1 MFSHMAVMYAYGL
14 YRRGFVRE
22 GHRVLDSIYRHAQDL
37 NLSRM
42 YPGIPEYV
50 NSRGRGSYTYLTGSA
65 SWYLLTTLTQVFGV
79 RGRRGDMALDPKL
92 VRAQFDAAG
101 QAGVVTLFAG
111 KRLNVVYHNPAG
123 LDCGEYRIGDI
134 QIDGQP
140 AAFRR
145 EAGLA
150 VLPREAVA
158 ALADDGMHRVDVKL
172 DPGKG

>member
-22 GHRVLDSIYRHAQDL
+22 GHRVLDSIFQHVQDL
-37 NLSRM
+37 RVSRM

-50 NSRGRGSYTYLTGSA
+50 DSKGRGSYTYLTGSA
-65 SWYLLTTLTQVFGV
+65 SWYLLTMLKQVFGV
-79 RGRRGDMALDPKL
+79 RGVRGDMALDPKL

-101 QAGVVTLFAG
+101 QAGVFTLFAG

-123 LDCGEYRIGDI
+123 LDWGEYRIEDI

-140 AAFRR
+140 AVFRR

-150 VLPREAVA
+150 VLPREAIA
-158 ALADDGMHRVDVKL
+158 ALADDGMHRVDVEL
-172 DPGKG
+172 NP